1 MKKLRFLS
9 LLLCAALLCQMAV
22 PASAAE
28 TGASA
33 QETQPAEQQ
42 AAQIPFGRVCIDNG
56 CRTLNGMRPLAGSD
70 SRLDT
75 ALAAFAYET
84 NTETVIYSYN
94 PDTKLPTGTLAK
106 IVTALVAI
114 ENSNLDDIVTCSDGI
129 QSKVPGSSLKM
140 KPNLKSGE
148 QLTVNDLLHALLMIG
163 ANDAAVALAEHVA
176 GTTDRFKEMMNDRV
190 KQMGCISTEF
200 GNISGLDTATSY
212 TTAREMVKITMEAT
226 KNETFAEIFKTGTYK
241 IPATNLVS
249 EERPLTT
256 TNYLVDDHVITQFMS
271 SRYTGGIA
279 SYTEN
284 SGASI
289 VGTAEHNNMRVIF
302 VVLGA
307 ARKTTEKGIV
317 ETYGNFEEITEL
329 ANYVFNNYKVN
340 RIIYDG
346 MAVNQWPV
354 SGGECQVVGQSF
366 TDVDTVVP
374 AGVQMKNYVMNY
386 TVEGGGLTAPIKKD
400 DKIATM
406 EVWYQNSCV
415 TEVELYAMAD
425 VRATGDTG
433 VSIRSNGEKDGV
445 GGSGV
450 LSTIGTICV
459 IGLGLGC
466 VSGLQFLYALPH
478 PRPAPPETGRTQEE
492 PVTMLNWDGLKSV
505 CADCTRCG
513 LCETRHNVVFG
524 VGKEDADIMFVGEGP
539 GEQED
544 LKGQPFVGPA
554 GKLLDDM
561 LCIIDL
567 SRETNCYIANI
578 VKCRPPQNR
587 DPKPTEQDA
596 CIGYLRNQVAL
607 VKPKIIVCLGRIAA
621 KRLIDADYRIT
632 RQHGQWVERNG
643 VWMTAIYH
651 PSALLRDV
659 SKRPETFDDLLA
671 IRAKIRE
678 IGANM

>member
-1 MKKLRFLS
+1 MKKLRLLS

-84 NTETVIYSYN
+84 TTETVIYSYN

-190 KQMGCISTEF
+190 KQMGCVTTEF

-212 TTAREMVKITMEAT
+212 TTAREMVKITMEAA
-226 KNETFAEIFKTGTYK
+226 KNETFAEIFKTATYD
-241 IPATNLVS
+241 IPATNLVT
-249 EERPLTT
+249 EERKLITQ
-256 TNYLVDDHVITQFMS
+256 NFLVDNHVVPQFMS
-271 SRYTGGIA
+271 TRYTGGLA
-279 SYTEN
+279 SNTEN

-289 VGTAEHNNMRVIF
+289 ACTANYNNMNVVF
-302 VVLGA
+302 VVMGA
-307 ARKTTEKGIV
+307 TRTMNQDTGNV
-317 ETYGNFEEITEL
+317 ETYGNFEEVTEL

-386 TVEGGGLTAPIKKD
+386 TVEGGGMTAPIKKD
-400 DKIATM
+400 DQIATM

-459 IGLGLGC
+459 IGLGL
-466 VSGLQFLYALPH
+466 
-478 PRPAPPETGRTQEE
+478 
-492 PVTMLNWDGLKSV
+492 
-505 CADCTRCG
+505 
-513 LCETRHNVVFG
+513 
-524 VGKEDADIMFVGEGP
+524 VGAYLAFNSFMR
-539 GEQED
+539 
-544 LKGQPFVGPA
+544 
-554 GKLLDDM
+554 
-561 LCIIDL
+561 
-567 SRETNCYIANI
+567 SR
-578 VKCRPPQNR
+578 
-587 DPKPTEQDA
+587 
-596 CIGYLRNQVAL
+596 
-607 VKPKIIVCLGRIAA
+607 
-621 KRLIDADYRIT
+621 
-632 RQHGQWVERNG
+632 
-643 VWMTAIYH
+643 
-651 PSALLRDV
+651 
-659 SKRPETFDDLLA
+659 
-671 IRAKIRE
+671 IRAQRRRRRAE
-678 IGANM
+678 RRRSR

>member
-1 MKKLRFLS
+1 MKKLRLLS

-33 QETQPAEQQ
+33 QETQATEQQ

-75 ALAAFAYET
+75 ALAAFAFET
-84 NTETVIYSYN
+84 TTETVIYSYN

-106 IVTALVAI
+106 MVTALVAI

-148 QLTVNDLLHALLMIG
+148 QLTVSDLLHGLLMIG

-176 GTTDRFKEMMNDRV
+176 GTTERFKEMMNARV
-190 KQMGCISTEF
+190 KQMGCVSTEF

-226 KNETFAEIFKTGTYK
+226 KNETFAEIFKTATYD
-241 IPATNLVS
+241 IPETNLVN
-249 EERPLTT
+249 EVRKLITLDF
-256 TNYLVDDHVITQFMS
+256 LVDNHNVPQFMS

-279 SYTEN
+279 SYTDN

-289 VGTAEHNNMRVIF
+289 VCTAEHNNMRVVF

-307 ARKTTEKGIV
+307 TRKTTEKGSV
-317 ETYGNFEEITEL
+317 ESYGNFEEVTEL

-354 SGGECQVVGQSF
+354 SGGECQAVGQSF

-400 DKIATM
+400 DQIATL

-433 VSIRSNGEKDGV
+433 VSVRSNGEKGGV

-459 IGLGLGC
+459 IGLGL
-466 VSGLQFLYALPH
+466 
-478 PRPAPPETGRTQEE
+478 
-492 PVTMLNWDGLKSV
+492 
-505 CADCTRCG
+505 
-513 LCETRHNVVFG
+513 
-524 VGKEDADIMFVGEGP
+524 VGAYLAFNSFMR
-539 GEQED
+539 
-544 LKGQPFVGPA
+544 
-554 GKLLDDM
+554 
-561 LCIIDL
+561 
-567 SRETNCYIANI
+567 SR
-578 VKCRPPQNR
+578 
-587 DPKPTEQDA
+587 
-596 CIGYLRNQVAL
+596 
-607 VKPKIIVCLGRIAA
+607 
-621 KRLIDADYRIT
+621 
-632 RQHGQWVERNG
+632 
-643 VWMTAIYH
+643 
-651 PSALLRDV
+651 
-659 SKRPETFDDLLA
+659 
-671 IRAKIRE
+671 IRAQRRRRRAE
-678 IGANM
+678 RRRSR

>member
-1 MKKLRFLS
+1 MKKLRLLS
-9 LLLCAALLCQMAV
+9 LLLCAVLLCQTAV

-33 QETQPAEQQ
+33 QETQPTEQQ

-75 ALAAFAYET
+75 ALAAFAFET
-84 NTETVIYSYN
+84 TTETVIYSYN

-106 IVTALVAI
+106 MVTALVVI

-129 QSKVPGSSLKM
+129 QSKVPGSSQKM

-148 QLTVNDLLHALLMIG
+148 QLTVSDLLHGLLMIG

-176 GTTDRFKEMMNDRV
+176 GTTERFKEMMNARV
-190 KQMGCISTEF
+190 KQMGCVSTEF

-226 KNETFAEIFKTGTYK
+226 KNETFAELFKTATYD
-241 IPATNLVS
+241 IPATNMVNEVRELKTLNFLIDNHNIS
-249 EERPLTT
+249 
-256 TNYLVDDHVITQFMS
+256 QFMS

-279 SYTEN
+279 SNTDN

-289 VGTAEHNNMRVIF
+289 ACTAEYNNMRIVF

-307 ARKTTEKGIV
+307 TRKWNEKGSV
-317 ETYGNFEEITEL
+317 EYYGNFEEVTEL

-374 AGVQMKNYVMNY
+374 AGVQMKNYIMNY
-386 TVEGGGLTAPIKKD
+386 TVEGGGMTAPIKKD
-400 DKIATM
+400 DQIATL

-415 TEVELYAMAD
+415 TEVELYAMSD

-433 VSIRSNGEKDGV
+433 VSVRANGEKGGV
-445 GGSGV
+445 SGSGV

-459 IGLGLGC
+459 IGLGL
-466 VSGLQFLYALPH
+466 
-478 PRPAPPETGRTQEE
+478 
-492 PVTMLNWDGLKSV
+492 
-505 CADCTRCG
+505 
-513 LCETRHNVVFG
+513 
-524 VGKEDADIMFVGEGP
+524 VGAYLAFNSFMR
-539 GEQED
+539 
-544 LKGQPFVGPA
+544 
-554 GKLLDDM
+554 
-561 LCIIDL
+561 
-567 SRETNCYIANI
+567 SR
-578 VKCRPPQNR
+578 
-587 DPKPTEQDA
+587 
-596 CIGYLRNQVAL
+596 
-607 VKPKIIVCLGRIAA
+607 
-621 KRLIDADYRIT
+621 
-632 RQHGQWVERNG
+632 
-643 VWMTAIYH
+643 
-651 PSALLRDV
+651 
-659 SKRPETFDDLLA
+659 
-671 IRAKIRE
+671 IRAQRRRRRAE
-678 IGANM
+678 RRRSR

>member
-1 MKKLRFLS
+1 MKKLRLLS

-28 TGASA
+28 TGAST

-256 TNYLVDDHVITQFMS
+256 TNYLVDDHFITQFMS

-400 DKIATM
+400 DQIATM

-459 IGLGLGC
+459 IGLGL
-466 VSGLQFLYALPH
+466 
-478 PRPAPPETGRTQEE
+478 
-492 PVTMLNWDGLKSV
+492 
-505 CADCTRCG
+505 
-513 LCETRHNVVFG
+513 
-524 VGKEDADIMFVGEGP
+524 VGAYLAFNSFMR
-539 GEQED
+539 
-544 LKGQPFVGPA
+544 
-554 GKLLDDM
+554 
-561 LCIIDL
+561 
-567 SRETNCYIANI
+567 SR
-578 VKCRPPQNR
+578 
-587 DPKPTEQDA
+587 
-596 CIGYLRNQVAL
+596 
-607 VKPKIIVCLGRIAA
+607 
-621 KRLIDADYRIT
+621 
-632 RQHGQWVERNG
+632 
-643 VWMTAIYH
+643 
-651 PSALLRDV
+651 
-659 SKRPETFDDLLA
+659 
-671 IRAKIRE
+671 IRAQRRRRRAE
-678 IGANM
+678 RRRSR

>member
-1 MKKLRFLS
+1 MLAAVLFLPVG
-9 LLLCAALLCQMAV
+9 ADAV
-22 PASAAE
+22 SARRAY
-28 TGASA
+28 AVDAVS
-33 QETQPAEQQ
+33 
-42 AAQIPFGRVCIDNG
+42 GRVLYGKNPTERSLIAS
-56 CRTLNGMRPLAGSD
+56 TTKIM
-70 SRLDT
+70 T
-75 ALAAFAYET
+75 AL
-84 NTETVIYSYN
+84 
-94 PDTKLPTGTLAK
+94 
-106 IVTALVAI
+106 IVCEQCNVLDRMRIPKEAVGI
-114 ENSNLDDIVTCSDGI
+114 E
-129 QSKVPGSSLKM
+129 GSSMYLKEGEVLTLQELLYGLM
-140 KPNLKSGE
+140 LSSG
-148 QLTVNDLLHALLMIG
+148 
-163 ANDAAVALAEHVA
+163 NDAAVALAEHVA

-459 IGLGLGC
+459 IGLGL
-466 VSGLQFLYALPH
+466 
-478 PRPAPPETGRTQEE
+478 
-492 PVTMLNWDGLKSV
+492 
-505 CADCTRCG
+505 
-513 LCETRHNVVFG
+513 
-524 VGKEDADIMFVGEGP
+524 VGAYLAFNSFMR
-539 GEQED
+539 
-544 LKGQPFVGPA
+544 
-554 GKLLDDM
+554 
-561 LCIIDL
+561 
-567 SRETNCYIANI
+567 SR
-578 VKCRPPQNR
+578 
-587 DPKPTEQDA
+587 
-596 CIGYLRNQVAL
+596 
-607 VKPKIIVCLGRIAA
+607 
-621 KRLIDADYRIT
+621 
-632 RQHGQWVERNG
+632 
-643 VWMTAIYH
+643 
-651 PSALLRDV
+651 
-659 SKRPETFDDLLA
+659 
-671 IRAKIRE
+671 IRAQRRRRRAE
-678 IGANM
+678 RRRSR

>member
-1 MKKLRFLS
+1 MKKLRLLS
-9 LLLCAALLCQMAV
+9 LLLCAALLFQMAV

-28 TGASA
+28 TVAST
-33 QETQPAEQQ
+33 QETQTAEQQ
-42 AAQIPFGRVCIDNG
+42 NAQIPFGRVCIDNG

-75 ALAAFAYET
+75 ALAAFAFET
-84 NTETVIYSYN
+84 TTETVIYSYN

-106 IVTALVAI
+106 MVTALVAI

-129 QSKVPGSSLKM
+129 QSKVPGSSQKM

-176 GTTDRFKEMMNDRV
+176 GTTERFKEMMNARV
-190 KQMGCISTEF
+190 KQMGCVSTEF

-226 KNETFAEIFKTGTYK
+226 KNETFAEIFKTAIYI
-241 IPATNLVS
+241 IPATNLVT
-249 EERPLTT
+249 EERELKTL
-256 TNYLVDDHVITQFMS
+256 NFLIDNHNIAQFMS

-279 SYTEN
+279 SNTDN
-284 SGASI
+284 SGAGI
-289 VGTAEHNNMRVIF
+289 ACTANYNNMNVVF

-307 ARKTTEKGIV
+307 TRKWNEKGSV
-317 ETYGNFEEITEL
+317 EYYGNFEEVTEL

-386 TVEGGGLTAPIKKD
+386 TVEGGGMTAPIKKD
-400 DKIATM
+400 DKIATL

-415 TEVELYAMAD
+415 TEVELYAMSD

-433 VSIRSNGEKDGV
+433 VSVRSNGEK
-445 GGSGV
+445 GGASASGV

-459 IGLGLGC
+459 IGLGL
-466 VSGLQFLYALPH
+466 
-478 PRPAPPETGRTQEE
+478 
-492 PVTMLNWDGLKSV
+492 
-505 CADCTRCG
+505 
-513 LCETRHNVVFG
+513 
-524 VGKEDADIMFVGEGP
+524 VGAYLAFNSFMR
-539 GEQED
+539 
-544 LKGQPFVGPA
+544 
-554 GKLLDDM
+554 
-561 LCIIDL
+561 
-567 SRETNCYIANI
+567 SR
-578 VKCRPPQNR
+578 
-587 DPKPTEQDA
+587 
-596 CIGYLRNQVAL
+596 
-607 VKPKIIVCLGRIAA
+607 
-621 KRLIDADYRIT
+621 
-632 RQHGQWVERNG
+632 
-643 VWMTAIYH
+643 
-651 PSALLRDV
+651 
-659 SKRPETFDDLLA
+659 
-671 IRAKIRE
+671 IRAQRRRRRAE
-678 IGANM
+678 RRRSR

>member
-1 MKKLRFLS
+1 MKKLRLLS
-9 LLLCAALLCQMAV
+9 LLLCAALLCQMAI

-33 QETQPAEQQ
+33 QETQPTEQQ

-75 ALAAFAYET
+75 ALAAFAFET
-84 NTETVIYSYN
+84 TTETVIYSYN

-106 IVTALVAI
+106 MVTALVAI

-129 QSKVPGSSLKM
+129 QSKVPGSSQKM

-148 QLTVNDLLHALLMIG
+148 QMTVRDLLHGLLMIS

-190 KQMGCISTEF
+190 KQMGCVSTEF

-212 TTAREMVKITMEAT
+212 TTAREMVKITMEVT
-226 KNETFAEIFKTGTYK
+226 KNETFAEIFKTATYD
-241 IPATNLVS
+241 IPATNLVT
-249 EERPLTT
+249 EVRKLKTL
-256 TNYLVDDHVITQFMS
+256 NFLVDNHNIAQFMS
-271 SRYTGGIA
+271 SRYTGGLP
-279 SYTEN
+279 SYTDN

-289 VGTAEHNNMRVIF
+289 ACTAEHNNMRVVF

-307 ARKTTEKGIV
+307 TRKWNEKGSV
-317 ETYGNFEEITEL
+317 EYYGNFEEVTEL

-386 TVEGGGLTAPIKKD
+386 TVEGGGMTAPIKKD
-400 DKIATM
+400 DKIATL

-415 TEVELYAMAD
+415 TEVELYAMSD

-433 VSIRSNGEKDGV
+433 VSVRSNGEK
-445 GGSGV
+445 GGASASGV

-459 IGLGLGC
+459 IGLGL
-466 VSGLQFLYALPH
+466 
-478 PRPAPPETGRTQEE
+478 
-492 PVTMLNWDGLKSV
+492 
-505 CADCTRCG
+505 
-513 LCETRHNVVFG
+513 
-524 VGKEDADIMFVGEGP
+524 VGAYLAFNSFMR
-539 GEQED
+539 
-544 LKGQPFVGPA
+544 
-554 GKLLDDM
+554 
-561 LCIIDL
+561 
-567 SRETNCYIANI
+567 SR
-578 VKCRPPQNR
+578 
-587 DPKPTEQDA
+587 
-596 CIGYLRNQVAL
+596 
-607 VKPKIIVCLGRIAA
+607 
-621 KRLIDADYRIT
+621 
-632 RQHGQWVERNG
+632 
-643 VWMTAIYH
+643 
-651 PSALLRDV
+651 
-659 SKRPETFDDLLA
+659 
-671 IRAKIRE
+671 IRAQRRRRRAE
-678 IGANM
+678 RRRSR

>member
-1 MKKLRFLS
+1 MKKLRLLS
-9 LLLCAALLCQMAV
+9 LLLCAALLFQMAV

-28 TGASA
+28 TVAST
-33 QETQPAEQQ
+33 QETQTAEQQ
-42 AAQIPFGRVCIDNG
+42 TAQIPFGRVCIDNG

-75 ALAAFAYET
+75 ALAAFAFET
-84 NTETVIYSYN
+84 TTETVIYSYN

-106 IVTALVAI
+106 MVTALVVI

-129 QSKVPGSSLKM
+129 QSKVPGSSQKM

-148 QLTVNDLLHALLMIG
+148 QLTVNDLLHGLLMIG

-176 GTTDRFKEMMNDRV
+176 GTTERFKEMMNARV
-190 KQMGCISTEF
+190 KQMGCVSTEF

-226 KNETFAEIFKTGTYK
+226 KNETFAEIFKVATYD
-241 IPATNLVS
+241 IPATNMVNEVRELKT
-249 EERPLTT
+249 LDF
-256 TNYLVDDHVITQFMS
+256 LVDNHNISQFMS

-279 SYTEN
+279 SNTDN

-289 VGTAEHNNMRVIF
+289 ACTAEYNNMRVVF

-307 ARKTTEKGIV
+307 TRKWNEKGSV
-317 ETYGNFEEITEL
+317 EYYGNFEEVTEL

-386 TVEGGGLTAPIKKD
+386 TVEGGGMTAPIKKD
-400 DKIATM
+400 DKIATL

-415 TEVELYAMAD
+415 TEVELYAMSD

-433 VSIRSNGEKDGV
+433 VSVRSNGEKGSASA
-445 GGSGV
+445 SGV

-459 IGLGLGC
+459 IGLGL
-466 VSGLQFLYALPH
+466 
-478 PRPAPPETGRTQEE
+478 
-492 PVTMLNWDGLKSV
+492 
-505 CADCTRCG
+505 
-513 LCETRHNVVFG
+513 
-524 VGKEDADIMFVGEGP
+524 VGAYLAFNSFMR
-539 GEQED
+539 
-544 LKGQPFVGPA
+544 
-554 GKLLDDM
+554 
-561 LCIIDL
+561 
-567 SRETNCYIANI
+567 SR
-578 VKCRPPQNR
+578 
-587 DPKPTEQDA
+587 
-596 CIGYLRNQVAL
+596 
-607 VKPKIIVCLGRIAA
+607 
-621 KRLIDADYRIT
+621 
-632 RQHGQWVERNG
+632 
-643 VWMTAIYH
+643 
-651 PSALLRDV
+651 
-659 SKRPETFDDLLA
+659 
-671 IRAKIRE
+671 IRAQRRRRRAE
-678 IGANM
+678 RRRSR

>member
-1 MKKLRFLS
+1 MKKLRLLS
-9 LLLCAALLCQMAV
+9 LLLCAALLFQMAV

-28 TGASA
+28 TVAST
-33 QETQPAEQQ
+33 QETQTAEQQ
-42 AAQIPFGRVCIDNG
+42 TAQIPFGRVCIDNG

-75 ALAAFAYET
+75 ALAAFAFET
-84 NTETVIYSYN
+84 TTETVIYSYN

-106 IVTALVAI
+106 MVTALVVI

-129 QSKVPGSSLKM
+129 QSKVPGSSQKM

-176 GTTDRFKEMMNDRV
+176 GTTERFKEMMNARV
-190 KQMGCISTEF
+190 KQMGCVSTEF

-226 KNETFAEIFKTGTYK
+226 KNETFAEIFKVATYD
-241 IPATNLVS
+241 IPATNMVNEVRELKT
-249 EERPLTT
+249 LDF
-256 TNYLVDDHVITQFMS
+256 LVDNHNISQFMS

-279 SYTEN
+279 SNTDN

-289 VGTAEHNNMRVIF
+289 ACTAEYNNMRIVF

-307 ARKTTEKGIV
+307 TRKWNEKGSV
-317 ETYGNFEEITEL
+317 EYYGNFEEVTEL

-374 AGVQMKNYVMNY
+374 AGVQMRNYVMNY
-386 TVEGGGLTAPIKKD
+386 TVEGGGMTAPIKKD
-400 DKIATM
+400 DKIATL

-415 TEVELYAMAD
+415 TEVELYAMSD

-433 VSIRSNGEKDGV
+433 VSVRSNGEKGSASA
-445 GGSGV
+445 SGV

-459 IGLGLGC
+459 IGLGL
-466 VSGLQFLYALPH
+466 
-478 PRPAPPETGRTQEE
+478 
-492 PVTMLNWDGLKSV
+492 
-505 CADCTRCG
+505 
-513 LCETRHNVVFG
+513 
-524 VGKEDADIMFVGEGP
+524 VGAYLAFNSFMR
-539 GEQED
+539 
-544 LKGQPFVGPA
+544 
-554 GKLLDDM
+554 
-561 LCIIDL
+561 
-567 SRETNCYIANI
+567 SR
-578 VKCRPPQNR
+578 
-587 DPKPTEQDA
+587 
-596 CIGYLRNQVAL
+596 
-607 VKPKIIVCLGRIAA
+607 
-621 KRLIDADYRIT
+621 
-632 RQHGQWVERNG
+632 
-643 VWMTAIYH
+643 
-651 PSALLRDV
+651 
-659 SKRPETFDDLLA
+659 
-671 IRAKIRE
+671 IRAQRRRRRAE
-678 IGANM
+678 RRRSR